1 MSVILVLTGFLAHPV
16 EALTQA
22 VALGQ
27 KQFALFGVLGHQIEG
42 LLQLQ
47 ARFTEILAFEGAL
60 FQQFGQ
66 FFFQTPTAQAQLL
79 GARLAGRQ
87 PSVEFTLLAGLVLGT
102 TTQLFAVL
110 LKALLLFALLL
121 QPGFKQFERGL
132 QLLVLKPQALQF
144 LAPGQQPTLS
154 IAGAIDPQKMPPDP
168 VAITADQTL
177 TVIQAAALGQRLL
190 KAFHRQ
196 NLPQPGRQIDP
207 AFNLVEQAARNART
221 FGR

>member
-1 MSVILVLTGFLAHPV
+1 MGVILVLTGLLAHPV
-16 EALTQA
+16 EALAQA

-27 KQFALFGVLGHQIEG
+27 EQLALLGVLGHQVEG
-42 LLQLQ
+42 FLQLQ
-47 ARFTEILAFEGAL
+47 ARLAEILAFEGAL

-102 TTQLFAVL
+102 TPQLFTVL
-110 LKALLLFALLL
+110 LKALLLLALLL
-121 QPGFKQFERGL
+121 QPGLKQFECSL
-132 QLLVLKPQALQF
+132 QFLMLKPQALQF

-168 VAITADQTL
+168 VAITTDQTL
-177 TVIQAAALGQRLL
+177 TVIQATALGQRLL

-196 NLPQPGRQIDP
+196 NPP
-207 AFNLVEQAARNART
+207 
-221 FGR
+221 

>member
-1 MSVILVLTGFLAHPV
+1 M
-16 EALTQA
+16 
-22 VALGQ
+22 
-27 KQFALFGVLGHQIEG
+27 
-42 LLQLQ
+42 
-47 ARFTEILAFEGAL
+47 
-60 FQQFGQ
+60 
-66 FFFQTPTAQAQLL
+66 
-79 GARLAGRQ
+79 
-87 PSVEFTLLAGLVLGT
+87 
-102 TTQLFAVL
+102 
-110 LKALLLFALLL
+110 
-121 QPGFKQFERGL
+121 
-132 QLLVLKPQALQF
+132 LKPQALQF

-177 TVIQAAALGQRLL
+177 AVIQAAALGQRLL